1 MKEPKIGKWKINNYA
16 KAIGIIGGLVLA
28 GFGWH
33 WTDELSNWYLLVCA
47 LGVGIS
53 VSSFLWTA
61 TDKSTRDD
69 TTKGS
74 AS

>member
-1 MKEPKIGKWKINNYA
+1 MKEPKIGKWKINNYV
-16 KAIGIIGGLVLA
+16 KAIGMVGGLVLA

-33 WTDELSNWYLLVCA
+33 WTDEYSNAYLLVCA
-47 LGVGIS
+47 GGLAIAFGCGY
-53 VSSFLWTA
+53 WAA

-69 TTKGS
+69 TSNGS